1 MEIAPDKQNI
11 DRVFSNTT
19 YYIDFYQRE
28 YKWTVEPI
36 SRLLEDIFYAF
47 DETYKGNSKLDPG
60 PEIIIAK
67 YPWYYLN
74 TYVTNTIDGRVY
86 VVDGQQRLTTLTLI
100 LIKLHHM
107 AAAEQSALADW
118 IKGKIAGQDG
128 FKKRFWMNHERHLAT
143 VQALF
148 EDQDEVPTNSGITAV
163 NMLDN
168 YNLISEMLN
177 GRLSSKHK
185 LETFV
190 FYFLH
195 RLVLIN
201 LSVAQT
207 DVPMVFEV
215 INDRGVR
222 LRPYEILKGKLLGQI
237 DKVELDANDYN
248 GLWEKSV
255 QSVNRFR
262 TDEIDTFFTYLL
274 KAKFSSSRG
283 TAERFDKDY
292 HREMFKKDVNDA
304 LNLDHNPSAVKTFIS
319 KDFRYFT
326 ALYARIQ
333 GAALGAQEALEHV
346 YYNRLNG
353 MDSQNLLILSACV
366 VDDDEEDEKIRLVA
380 FHLDRLFA
388 LLRLQRAYDS
398 NEFNDAVYEV
408 ANEIR
413 GKPAST
419 IPPAFER
426 KLLELLSIRRGVEVL
441 DAFEY
446 AQFKNTSITDVPTR
460 FTRYFFARLDAF
472 LAAGLNKPAYKVDD
486 LVTKTGAVNGYH
498 IEHIMSHNPGNI
510 ALYEENEEQFEI
522 DRNRLGAVL
531 LLKGRDNI
539 SSSNES
545 YGDKLK
551 SYAGTLYWNETLRAD
566 AYKAK
571 LDFTDLIKK
580 HQLAFESY
588 EKFGPEQIENRQRL
602 LFALSQII
610 WS

>member
-11 DRVFSNTT
+11 DRLFSNTT
-19 YYIDFYQRE
+19 YYIDFYQRD
-28 YKWTVEPI
+28 YKWTGEPVA
-36 SRLLEDIFYAF
+36 RLIDDIFYAF
-47 DETYKGNSKLDPG
+47 EGTYKNNSKLDPG
-60 PEIIIAK
+60 PEIISAK

-100 LIKLHHM
+100 LIKLHRM
-107 AAAEQSALADW
+107 AVAEQSNLADW
-118 IKGKIAGQDG
+118 IKAKIAGQDG

-143 VQALF
+143 LQSLF
-148 EDQDEVPTNSGITAV
+148 NEKDEVPTDSGITAL
-163 NMLDN
+163 NMLGN

-177 GRLSSKHK
+177 GRLTSKHK

-237 DKVELDANDYN
+237 DKVELDTNDYN
-248 GLWEKSV
+248 GLWERSL

-262 TDEIDTFFTYLL
+262 TDEIDTFFIYLL

-283 TAERFDKDY
+283 TAEKFDKDY
-292 HREMFKKDVNDA
+292 HREMFKKDVNETLD
-304 LNLDHNPSAVKTFIS
+304 LDHNASSVKEFIS

-326 ALYARIQ
+326 TLYARIQ
-333 GAALGAQEALEHV
+333 SAAQAEQAPLEHV

-353 MDSQNLLILSACV
+353 MDSQNLLILSACT
-366 VDDDEEDEKIRLVA
+366 VDDEEEDEKMRLIA
-380 FHLDRLFA
+380 FHLDRLFS

-398 NEFNDAVYEV
+398 NEFGDAIYGIS
-408 ANEIR
+408 NEIR
-413 GKPAST
+413 DQPASA
-419 IPPAFER
+419 IGPAFEK
-426 KLLELLSIRRGVEVL
+426 KLLELLSIRRGVTALE
-441 DAFEY
+441 AFEY

-498 IEHIMSHNPGNI
+498 IEHIMSYNPENV
-510 ALYEENEEQFEI
+510 ALYEENNEQFEI

-531 LLKGRDNI
+531 LLKGKDNI
-539 SSSNES
+539 SSSNEA
-545 YGDKLK
+545 YEAKLK

-580 HQLAFESY
+580 HQLAFEPY
-588 EKFGPEQIENRQRL
+588 EKFGPDEIENRQKL
-602 LFALSQII
+602 LFALSRII

>member
-1 MEIAPDKQNI
+1 MEIAPDKQNL

-28 YKWTVEPI
+28 YKWTVEPVT
-36 SRLLEDIFYAF
+36 RLLDDIFYAF
-47 DETYKGNSKLDPG
+47 ENAYKENGKLDPG
-60 PEIIIAK
+60 PEIIGSK

-86 VVDGQQRLTTLTLI
+86 VVDGQQRLTSLTLI

-107 AAAEQSALADW
+107 AGVEQSALVDW

-143 VQALF
+143 LQALF
-148 EDQDEVPTNSGITAV
+148 DDQDEIPTESGITAV
-163 NMLDN
+163 NMLN
-168 YNLISEMLN
+168 NFNHISEMLS
-177 GRLSSKHK
+177 GRLTSKHK
-185 LETFV
+185 LETFI

-248 GLWEKSV
+248 GLWEMSV

-292 HREMFKKDVNDA
+292 HREMFKKDVNDV
-304 LNLDHNPSAVKTFIS
+304 LDLDHNASAVKEFIS

-326 ALYARIQ
+326 ALYERIQ
-333 GAALGAQEALEHV
+333 EATLGAQEPLEHV

-398 NEFNDAVYEV
+398 NEFSDAIYEIS
-408 ANEIR
+408 NEIR
-413 GKPAST
+413 EQPASA
-419 IPPAFER
+419 IPPAFEK
-426 KLLELLSIRRGVEVL
+426 KLLELLAIRRGINVV

-498 IEHIMSHNPGNI
+498 IEHIMSYNPDNI
-510 ALYEENEEQFEI
+510 ALYEGNEEQFEI

-531 LLKGRDNI
+531 LLKGKDNI
-539 SSSNES
+539 SSGNES
-545 YGDKLK
+545 YDEKLK

-580 HQLAFESY
+580 HQLAFEPY
-588 EKFGPEQIENRQRL
+588 ETFGPKQIESRQKL
-602 LFALSQII
+602 LFALSEII

>member
-28 YKWTVEPI
+28 YKWTIEPVT
-36 SRLLEDIFYAF
+36 RLLDDIFYEF
-47 DETYKGNSKLDPG
+47 EETYKGNSKLDPG
-60 PEIIIAK
+60 PETIGAK

-100 LIKLHHM
+100 LIKLHHT

-143 VQALF
+143 LQALF
-148 EDQDEVPTNSGITAV
+148 DDQDEIPTDSGITAV
-163 NMLDN
+163 NMLN
-168 YNLISEMLN
+168 NFHYISEMLSS
-177 GRLSSKHK
+177 RLTSKHK

-237 DKVELDANDYN
+237 DKVELDTNNYN
-248 GLWEKSV
+248 GLWETSV
-255 QSVNRFR
+255 QSVNHFR

-274 KAKFSSSRG
+274 KAKFSNSRG

-292 HREMFKKDVNDA
+292 HREMFKKEVNDT
-304 LNLDHNPSAVKTFIS
+304 LNLDHNASAVKEFIS
-319 KDFRYFT
+319 NDFRYFT

-333 GAALGAQEALEHV
+333 KATLSAQESLEHV

-366 VDDDEEDEKIRLVA
+366 VDDDEEDKKIRLVA

-398 NEFNDAVYEV
+398 NEFSNAIYEIS
-408 ANEIR
+408 NEIR
-413 GKPAST
+413 EQPASA
-419 IPPAFER
+419 IPPAFEK
-426 KLLELLSIRRGVEVL
+426 KLLELLSIRRGVKVL
-441 DAFEY
+441 EAFEY
-446 AQFKNTSITDVPTR
+446 AQFKNTTITDVPTR

-472 LAAGLNKPAYKVDD
+472 LAAALNKPAYNVDD

-498 IEHIMSHNPGNI
+498 IEHIMSYNSDNK
-510 ALYEENEEQFEI
+510 ALYEGNEEQFEI

-531 LLKGRDNI
+531 LLKGKDNI
-539 SSSNES
+539 SSGNES
-545 YGDKLK
+545 YGEKLK
-551 SYAGTLYWNETLRAD
+551 SYAGTLYWNETLRTD
-566 AYKAK
+566 TYKAK

-580 HQLAFESY
+580 HQLAFEPY
-588 EKFGPEQIENRQRL
+588 EKFGPEQIESRQKL
-602 LFALSQII
+602 LFALSKII

>member
-19 YYIDFYQRE
+19 YHIDFYQRE
-28 YKWTVEPI
+28 YKWTVEPVM
-36 SRLLEDIFYAF
+36 RLLDDIFYAF
-47 DETYKGNSKLDPG
+47 EEAYKSNSKLDPG
-60 PEIIIAK
+60 PEIIGAK

-128 FKKRFWMNHERHLAT
+128 FKKCFWMNHERHLAT
-143 VQALF
+143 LQALF
-148 EDQDEVPTNSGITAV
+148 EDQDDIPTDSGITAV

-168 YNLISEMLN
+168 YNLISELLN
-177 GRLSSKHK
+177 GRLTSKHK

-304 LNLDHNPSAVKTFIS
+304 LDLDHNASAVKSFIS
-319 KDFRYFT
+319 DDFRYFT
-326 ALYARIQ
+326 SLYARIQ
-333 GAALGAQEALEHV
+333 EATLCTQEPLEHV

-366 VDDDEEDEKIRLVA
+366 VDDAEEDEKMRLVA

-398 NEFNDAVYEV
+398 NEFSDAVYEV
-408 ANEIR
+408 SNEIR
-413 GKPAST
+413 EQPASA
-419 IPPAFER
+419 IPPAFEK
-426 KLLELLSIRRGVEVL
+426 KLLELLSIRRGVKVI

-472 LAAGLNKPAYKVDD
+472 LAVGLNKPAYNVDD

-498 IEHIMSHNPGNI
+498 IEHIMSYNPDNI
-510 ALYEENEEQFEI
+510 ALYDENREQFEI

-531 LLKGRDNI
+531 LLKGKDNI
-539 SSSNES
+539 SSGNES
-545 YGDKLK
+545 YSNKLK

-571 LDFTDLIKK
+571 LDFTHLIKK

-588 EKFGPEQIENRQRL
+588 EKFGPEQIENRQKL